1 MSSAKVKALSE
12 SSDMMSMVDGR
23 LWRRVKNL
31 PYRPTCGTAISEYGA
46 AMADI

>member
-12 SSDMMSMVDGR
+12 SSDVMSMEDGR
-23 LWRRVKNL
+23 LWQRAKNP

-46 AMADI
+46 SMADI